1 MMSKTPRGGPL
12 MNGSARG
19 VQRSHLSFW
28 QIWNMSFGFLGIQF
42 GWALQMA
49 NVSAI
54 YEYLGADA
62 HQIPILW
69 LAAPLTG
76 LVVQPIIGHLSDNTW
91 NRLGRRRPYFLTG
104 ALLASFALIAMP
116 NSSRL
121 WMPPRL
127 LWVMAASITIRRRHF
142 RASVATPTPPEHRTR

>member
-1 MMSKTPRGGPL
+1 MSKTSRGGPL
-12 MNGSARG
+12 VNGSARD

-28 QIWNMSFGFLGIQF
+28 KIWNMSFGFLGIQF

-76 LVVQPIIGHLSDNTW
+76 LVVQPIIGHLSDNPW
-91 NRLGRRRPYFLTG
+91 NRLVRP
-104 ALLASFALIAMP
+104 
-116 NSSRL
+116 
-121 WMPPRL
+121 
-127 LWVMAASITIRRRHF
+127 
-142 RASVATPTPPEHRTR
+142 RASVLKSLR